1 MKQRFE
7 KFTVVMTFMCIGLL
21 IAGIASSNDYEKLL
35 DLKDERIADYQKD
48 VENLK
53 EDIESLKLENEQ
65 LKNK

>member
-35 DLKDERIADYQKD
+35 DLKDDRIIDYQKD
-48 VENLK
+48 VENLNN
-53 EDIESLKLENEQ
+53 EIDNLKQENEE